1 MNVITLVHGREPQ
14 LRNLIFGLERSDQ
27 PVAGLW
33 VVFMNQAP
41 LPLRSA
47 HFPIH
52 ALRIDEADGR
62 LPLARARNAVKGF
75 GEADDHW
82 VFLDVDCI
90 PAADLIAT
98 YTQALNA
105 APEAVHLGEVRYLPQ
120 ANAPAQWNDA
130 ALLRAAVQH
139 PLAQYRTAPG
149 TPMPYELFWSLNFA
163 CSAATF
169 ERIGG
174 FDQGYAGYGGEDT
187 DFAFRARAHGVE
199 LLSAAAL
206 AFHQY
211 HPMYDPPLNHLEAI
225 VANAR
230 RFQQQWQC
238 WPMEGWL
245 QGFAERG
252 LVRWSGTE
260 LQILRM
266 PSQAQIDA
274 CLTTRGY

>member
-1 MNVITLVHGREPQ
+1 MNVITLVYGREAQ
-14 LRNLIFGLERSDQ
+14 LRNLILGLERSTQ
-27 PVAGLW
+27 PIAALW

-41 LPLRSA
+41 LPLDSP

-52 ALRIDEADGR
+52 GVRIDQADGR
-62 LPLARARNAVKGF
+62 LPLARARNAVSGR
-75 GEADDHW
+75 GGNW

-90 PAADLIAT
+90 PGAELIAR
-98 YTQALNA
+98 YTEALEAAPQAL
-105 APEAVHLGEVRYLPQ
+105 HLGEVRYLPES
-120 ANAPAQWNDA
+120 ASTMQWSTASLLHDA
-130 ALLRAAVQH
+130 VAH
-139 PLAQYRTAPG
+139 PLAVHRTPPG
-149 TPMPYELFWSLNFA
+149 SVMPYELFWSLNFA

-174 FDQGYAGYGGEDT
+174 FDEGYAGYGGEDT
-187 DFAFRARAHGVE
+187 DFAFRARAQGVA
-199 LLSAAAL
+199 LLSAATL

-230 RFQQQWQC
+230 RFYRQWQR

-245 QGFAERG
+245 RSFVERG
-252 LVRWSGTE
+252 LVRWTASE
-260 LQILRM
+260 LEVLRL

>member
-1 MNVITLVHGREPQ
+1 MNVITLVHGRERQ
-14 LRNLIFGLERSDQ
+14 LRNLILGLERSTV
-27 PVAGLW
+27 PITGLW

-41 LPLRSA
+41 LALDSA

-52 ALRIDEADGR
+52 ALRIDEPDGR
-62 LPLARARNAVKGF
+62 LPLARARNAVIGKG
-75 GEADDHW
+75 GRW

-98 YTQALNA
+98 YAQALEA
-105 APEAVHLGEVRYLPQ
+105 APQVLHLGEVRYLPE
-120 ANAPAQWNDA
+120 AASTEQWSAESLLHDA
-130 ALLRAAVQH
+130 VVH
-139 PLAQYRTAPG
+139 PLAVHRTPAG
-149 TPMPYELFWSLNFA
+149 TAMPYALFWSLNFA

-174 FDQGYAGYGGEDT
+174 FDAGYAGYGGEDT
-187 DFAFRARAHGVE
+187 DFAFRARAQGVA
-199 LLSAAAL
+199 LSSAAAL

-211 HPMYDPPLNHLEAI
+211 HCMYDPPLNHLEAI
-225 VANAR
+225 VANAQ
-230 RFQQQWQC
+230 RFYRQWQC

-252 LVRWSGTE
+252 LVRWTASE
-260 LQILRM
+260 LEMLRL
-266 PSQAQIDA
+266 PSHREIDA

>member
-1 MNVITLVHGREPQ
+1 MNVITLVHGRERQ
-14 LRNLIFGLERSDQ
+14 LRNLILGLERSTQ
-27 PVAGLW
+27 PIAGLW
-33 VVFMNQAP
+33 VVFMNQPP
-41 LPLRSA
+41 LALHSP

-52 ALRIDEADGR
+52 ALRIDEPDGR
-62 LPLARARNAVKGF
+62 LPLARARNAVTGQ
-75 GEADDHW
+75 GAEW

-98 YTQALNA
+98 YTQALHA
-105 APEAVHLGEVRYLPQ
+105 HPQALHLGEVRYLPE
-120 ANAPAQWNDA
+120 AASTAQWSA
-130 ALLRAAVQH
+130 ASLLRDAVAH
-139 PLAQYRTAPG
+139 PLAVHRTAPG
-149 TPMPYELFWSLNFA
+149 TAMPYALFWSLNFA

-169 ERIGG
+169 ARIGG
-174 FDQGYAGYGGEDT
+174 FDEGYAGYGGEDT
-187 DFAFRARAHGVE
+187 DFAFRAQAQGVT

-225 VANAR
+225 VANAQ
-230 RFQQQWQC
+230 RFYRQWQR

-245 QGFAERG
+245 QGFVERG
-252 LVRWSGTE
+252 LVRWTASE
-260 LQILRM
+260 LEVLRL